1 MLLSMYLLYRLARS
15 AKLRSYM
22 PMVTVFILVVSVL
35 PVIFPLTFLIGIT
48 FPVTFLSWP
57 ALFAVDPFHRI
68 IEYIPETHEWNIEH
82 ATYHE
87 AIFLTMKVETLDW
100 HEFFVIAFSLSLFV
114 NVLGASLG
122 YWIGKKHRI
131 QFFGSE
137 WWRIFWG
144 LVGGTLI
151 VGIVVPVLSVPDIAY
166 AISWR
171 VGFTLIGFGIILL
184 ETIFLSWLIDKMRIP
199 HPRKE
204 VLDYVKIR
212 YRRKRKKRGLFA
224 FSE

>member
-1 MLLSMYLLYRLARS
+1 
-15 AKLRSYM
+15 M
-22 PMVTVFILVVSVL
+22 PMVTVFILAVSVL
-35 PVIFPLTFLIGIT
+35 PVIFPLTFLIWIT

-57 ALFAVDPFHRI
+57 ALFGVDPFYRI
-68 IEYIPETHEWNIEH
+68 IEYIPETDEWNIEY

-87 AIFLTMKVETLDW
+87 AFFLTMKVGTLDW

-151 VGIVVPVLSVPDIAY
+151 VGIVVPVLSVPGLIY
-166 AISWR
+166 AISGR
-171 VGFTLIGFGIILL
+171 VAFTLIGFGIILL
-184 ETIFLSWLIDKMRIP
+184 ETIFFSWLIRCARIRGF
-199 HPRKE
+199 RKE
-204 VLDYVKIR
+204 
-212 YRRKRKKRGLFA
+212 
-224 FSE
+224 